1 MKALSEFKKSLII
14 SLWFMLLTFPIMVIR
29 VNTIEKV
36 VEWRW
41 WNMAFI
47 GIGSFLLSFVW
58 RYLLGRKEKGRK
70 LAEAGSVEVRPFSQ
84 RLLDEPR
91 IYRPALAAVTLFA
104 VAFPFLFS
112 SYQTNIM
119 TTALMYVMLG
129 LGLNIVVGLAGLL
142 DLGYVAFYAVGAY
155 SYALLNYHFG
165 LGFWAILPVGAL
177 LGVLFGILLGFPV
190 LRLRG
195 DYLAIVTLGFGEI
208 IRLILENWNE
218 FSFGPSG
225 IANIP
230 RPGLFGI
237 QMSLNEAT
245 IYLYFIMIALCLFTI
260 FVVNRLQDSRIGRAW
275 IALREDEVACQAMG
289 IDKTKTKLT
298 AFALGAMWAGMVGVI
313 FAAKTTFIN
322 PASFTFL
329 ESAMILS
336 IVVLG
341 GMGSIIGVILGAFIL
356 ILTPEY
362 LRAFSNYRML
372 LFGTTMV
379 LTMVFRPQGIVT
391 NVRRIYKFRARG
403 RDGEPSQA

>member
-41 WNMAFI
+41 RNMAFI

-84 RLLDEPR
+84 RLMDEPR
-91 IYRPALAAVTLFA
+91 TYRPVLAAVTLFA

-165 LGFWAILPVGAL
+165 FGFWAILPVGAL
-177 LGVLFGILLGFPV
+177 LGVFFGILLGFPV

-208 IRLILENWNE
+208 IRIILENWNE

-237 QMSLNEAT
+237 RMSLNEAT
-245 IYLYFIMIALCLFTI
+245 IYLYFIMIVLCLFTI

-341 GMGSIIGVILGAFIL
+341 GMGSIIGVIIGAFIL

-372 LFGTTMV
+372 LFGMTMV
-379 LTMVFRPQGIVT
+379 LMMVFRPQGIVT